1 LTGPGPGPQP
11 AGTPTPPPRR
21 GADLLLIA
29 ATLTWGVSFVIVKR
43 ALSASTPL
51 AFLGIRFAL
60 ATLALTPLVD
70 FRAPWS
76 RGEVRGGLLLTLL
89 LATGFACQAVGLQ
102 YTTPARSAFIVAL
115 SSVLA
120 PFVALIVLRHRTGW
134 MVLVALAIAGVG
146 IYFLTAPDAG
156 GLNRGDLWTM
166 ITAAVFGGHIVAVTE
181 LSKRYE
187 ARRLVWLQIAGTTVG
202 VSIATPLLE
211 SVRMTWSAG
220 LIGAL
225 VFTGVIATAAALVWQ
240 MRAQRHMS
248 SARASLLLCLEP
260 VFAAGTSWLYW
271 GETFTLS
278 QAAGAGMIL
287 SGMMLA
293 VVAESRDESRT

>member
-1 LTGPGPGPQP
+1 MTGRHP
-11 AGTPTPPPRR
+11 AGTSAR
-21 GADLLLIA
+21 GADALLIA
-29 ATLTWGVSFVIVKR
+29 ATLTWGVSFVIVKQ

-51 AFLGIRFAL
+51 AFLSIRFAF

-76 RGEVRGGLLLTLL
+76 GGELRGGLLLTVL

-120 PFVALIVLRHRTGW
+120 PLVALIVLRHRTGW
-134 MVLVALAIAGVG
+134 MVLIALAIAGVG
-146 IYFLTAPDAG
+146 IYFLTSPDAG

-166 ITAAVFGGHIVAVTE
+166 ITAVVFGGHIVAVTE
-181 LSKRYE
+181 LSKHYE

-202 VSIATPLLE
+202 VSIATLLLE
-211 SVRMTWSAG
+211 PVRIAWSAG
-220 LIGAL
+220 LIAAL
-225 VFTGVIATAAALVWQ
+225 VFTGVIATAVALVWQ

-260 VFAAGTSWLYW
+260 VVAAVTSWLYW
-271 GETFTLS
+271 GEELS
-278 QAAGAGMIL
+278 LTQALGAALIFVGMV
-287 SGMMLA
+287 LA
-293 VVAESRDESRT
+293 VLGEARDLAAQPVRPET